1 MINCP
6 YLQFSAKTRSDNYR
20 MLASKYLKPPIG
32 HRRRGPIED
41 ERIRTRA
48 AYWKPTSA
56 AEVLVTESSSS
67 TRRAYRGSASWST
80 ARESRRRQL
89 ERIEAR
95 QKLRTRKAPY
105 DREGY
110 ARVYTVIQFTGVLSH
125 QRTAGKI
132 ILDYH
137 LLSAVTAVSAIID
150 KKIAMAVGQRFATCA
165 QCSLLNATFENAELE
180 MDMSDEMTEVTWAI
194 VGEKHSPDL

>member
-48 AYWKPTSA
+48 AYWKPTVIYIGASDIERSHVEQSA

-95 QKLRTRKAPY
+95 QKLRTQKALY

-110 ARVYTVIQFTGVLSH
+110 ARVYTALS
-125 QRTAGKI
+125 RK
-132 ILDYH
+132 
-137 LLSAVTAVSAIID
+137 
-150 KKIAMAVGQRFATCA
+150 
-165 QCSLLNATFENAELE
+165 ATFENAELE
-180 MDMSDEMTEVTWAI
+180 MDMSDEMTGVTWAI